1 MRSAAGSPSAEQEND
16 VRVVSAL
23 SKSALAEAEVRVVKA
38 EAEARVAKAEADA
51 GSRIVKAEAEARIA
65 EVTRLL
71 ERERLLCQVRLANCV
86 ALEQHCSPLAGP
98 GRTHVT
104 GERRARAARC

>member
-1 MRSAAGSPSAEQEND
+1 M
-16 VRVVSAL
+16 VSAL
-23 SKSALAEAEVRVVKA
+23 SKAALAEAEVRVVKAEADARVVKA

-71 ERERLLCQVRLANCV
+71 EHERLLRQVRLANCV
-86 ALEQHCSPLAGP
+86 AHEQHCSPLAGP
-98 GRTHVT
+98 GRTNVT